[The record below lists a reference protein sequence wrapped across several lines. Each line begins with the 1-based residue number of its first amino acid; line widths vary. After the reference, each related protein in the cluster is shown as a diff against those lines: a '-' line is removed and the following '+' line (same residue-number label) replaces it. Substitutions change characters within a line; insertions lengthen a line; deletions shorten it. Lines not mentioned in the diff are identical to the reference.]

1 VSKSGYTGEVK
12 ATTAVQERGSAWSR
26 KSRNRFSRYRETLSG
41 LDSAQ
46 KPGNG
51 VPAYTR
57 WVNRRLGRYAAAAA
71 HVFHWTP
78 NAVTALSA
86 TFSLA
91 AITLLVLVDPQPW
104 LGIAVAVLLA
114 TGYLLDSA
122 DGQVARLQR
131 AGSPAGEW
139 LDHVVDALR
148 TPAIHLAVLVGLWNQ
163 DQPSWLLAVALG
175 YCLVSVVE
183 FMSQILA
190 EQLVKQHPAPAP
202 TVPTPTT
209 GTARS
214 FLLLPTDNGTFCWIF
229 LGWGFPPL
237 FMVVYTTMF
246 ATNLIHTLISMR
258 RKYVKLRQV
267 GQTPP
272 AVGHISPRTA
282 P

>member
-1 VSKSGYTGEVK
+1 MTKADYGSDVK
-12 ATTAVQERGSAWSR
+12 ATAAAKEQGPARYRPGRSR
-26 KSRNRFSRYRETLSG
+26 PHRYREALTG
-41 LDSAQ
+41 LDGAQ

-86 TFSLA
+86 TVSLA
-91 AITLLVLVDPQPW
+91 AILLLVLVTSQPVV
-104 LGIAVAVLLA
+104 GAAVAVLLA

-163 DQPSWLLAVALG
+163 NQPSWILAVALG

-190 EQLVKQHPAPAP
+190 EQLVKYHSRP
-202 TVPTPTT
+202 TSSALPTPPA
-209 GTARS
+209 GTVRS

-229 LGWGFPPL
+229 LAWGFPPL
-237 FMVVYTTMF
+237 FIVIYTAMF
-246 ATNLIHTLISMR
+246 ATNLVHALISMR

-267 GQTPP
+267 S
-272 AVGHISPRTA
+272 HSPRSGDQNSSRT

>member
-1 VSKSGYTGEVK
+1 MNKPGYTGGMK
-12 ATTAVQERGSAWSR
+12 ATVTAQERDAGWSR
-26 KSRNRFSRYRETLSG
+26 PGRNRLRRYHEAFTG
-41 LDSAQ
+41 LDGAQ

-57 WVNRRLGRYAAAAA
+57 WVNRRLGRYAAATAYA
-71 HVFHWTP
+71 YHWTP

-91 AITLLVLVDPQPW
+91 AIMLLMLVDPQPW
-104 LGIAVAVLLA
+104 LGVAVAALLA

-163 DQPSWLLAVALG
+163 DQPSWVLAVALG

-190 EQLVKQHPAPAP
+190 EQLVKQHP
-202 TVPTPTT
+202 VPTPTA

-214 FLLLPTDNGTFCWIF
+214 FLLLPTDTGTFCWTF

-237 FMVVYTTMF
+237 FIIVYTAMF
-246 ATNLIHTLISMR
+246 ATNLVHTLISMR
-258 RKYVKLRQV
+258 RKYVKLRQL
-267 GQTPP
+267 GQ
-272 AVGHISPRTA
+272 APRTA
-282 P
+282 GDNSSRTP

>member
-1 VSKSGYTGEVK
+1 MSKLDYTGGVK
-12 ATTAVQERGSAWSR
+12 ATAAAQERDSGWSPPG
-26 KSRNRFSRYRETLSG
+26 RNRRRRYLEALTG
-41 LDSAQ
+41 LDGAQ

-71 HVFHWTP
+71 HVYRWTP

-91 AITLLVLVDPQPW
+91 AIMLLMLVYPQPW
-104 LGIAVAVLLA
+104 VGVAVAVLLA

-122 DGQVARLQR
+122 DGQVARLQQ
-131 AGSPAGEW
+131 AGGPAGEW

-163 DQPSWLLAVALG
+163 DQPAWILAVALG

-190 EQLVKQHPAPAP
+190 EQLARQHPEPTSPA
-202 TVPTPTT
+202 

-214 FLLLPTDNGTFCWIF
+214 FLLLPTDTGTFCWIF
-229 LGWGFPPL
+229 LAWGFPPL
-237 FMVVYTTMF
+237 FIAVYGAMF
-246 ATNLIHTLISMR
+246 ATNLVHTLISMR
-258 RKYVKLRQV
+258 RKYVKLRRV
-267 GQTPP
+267 GQAQRT
-272 AVGHISPRTA
+272 AAQGSPRT